1 VTGSDQHPWSFPSTE
16 WSAPEIYH
24 ATATLDADPPGA
36 VALDVPG
43 PLDVSAKPE
52 ALWGETTYSG
62 PRRYR
67 PRPGQPEE
75 AAEPPAV
82 DESDQALLSH
92 SKTMAVASLASRITG
107 FLRSVALAAALGVTA
122 SRVADSYNIAN
133 TLPNMVYEL
142 LLGGV
147 LSSVIVPLIVNAQ
160 EKDSDHG
167 TAYTQR
173 LLTLAVTA
181 LGLATMI
188 AVMAAPLLA
197 WAYGAGHDQRQLTSV
212 FATLLLPEIFFY
224 GLGAMFAAILNT
236 RGVFGPPAWAPV
248 LNNVVTIA
256 TVAVFA
262 LLPSPNDLTASS
274 ITTAQVLVLGIGTT
288 LGIALQ
294 ALFLVPFLLRTGF
307 RWQWRWRATGHETG
321 RMSEVRTLAS
331 WVLGYVFIS
340 QIGLFVLT
348 RVANN
353 YQGGPTTF
361 VYADLLFQV
370 PYGILGVSLLTAL
383 MPRMSRSAAR
393 GDPNA
398 VVADLS
404 LGARLSAV
412 ALVPISAG
420 LMVLGPSLTTMLF
433 FYGRTSL
440 ADARHIGVVL
450 ALGAFGLLPFAMV
463 MLQMRVFYANR
474 DARTPTLINV
484 FMVTTKIVLVLI
496 ASQTLSGPHVI
507 ESLSVATSTS
517 YVVGAY
523 VGYLLLRRRYG
534 NLGFRTVASTVG
546 RACVASAVGA
556 GVAYLC
562 VLASEHLIGTGRSA
576 AALALVSGSVL
587 GGALYLLVARAL
599 DVTELSEILGSLRGR
614 SAVRL

>member
-393 GDPNA
+393 GDPDA

-440 ADARHIGVVL
+440 ADARQIGVVL

>member
-1 VTGSDQHPWSFPSTE
+1 
-16 WSAPEIYH
+16 
-24 ATATLDADPPGA
+24 
-36 VALDVPG
+36 
-43 PLDVSAKPE
+43 
-52 ALWGETTYSG
+52 
-62 PRRYR
+62 
-67 PRPGQPEE
+67 
-75 AAEPPAV
+75 
-82 DESDQALLSH
+82 
-92 SKTMAVASLASRITG
+92 MAVASLASRITG

-160 EKDSDHG
+160 EKDSDRG
-167 TAYTQR
+167 IAYTQR

-181 LGLATMI
+181 LGLATFI
-188 AVMAAPLLA
+188 AVGAAPALA

-248 LNNVVTIA
+248 LNNVVTI
-256 TVAVFA
+256 VAVAIFA
-262 LLPSPNDLTASS
+262 LLPSPSALTASS

-294 ALFLVPFLLRTGF
+294 ALFLVPFLVRTGF

-321 RMSEVRTLAS
+321 RMSEVRSLAM

-370 PYGILGVSLLTAL
+370 PYGIIGVSLLTAL

-393 GDPNA
+393 GEPDA

-420 LMVLGPSLTTMLF
+420 LIVLGPSLTTVLF

-440 ADARHIGVVL
+440 ADARHIGIVL

-474 DARTPTLINV
+474 DARTPTLINI
-484 FMVTTKIVLVLI
+484 FMVTTKILIVLV

-517 YVVGAY
+517 YVIGAV
-523 VGYLLLRRRYG
+523 VGYVLLRRRYG
-534 NLGFRTVASTVG
+534 NLGFSVVGSTVW
-546 RACVASAVGA
+546 RACVAAAAGA

-562 VLASEHLIGTGRSA
+562 VLASEQLIGTGRSA
-576 AALALVSGSVL
+576 AALALVSGSLL
-587 GGALYLLVARAL
+587 GGALYLLLARAL
-599 DVTELSEILGSLRGR
+599 EITELREIVDSVRGR
-614 SAVRL
+614 QIGM

>member
-24 ATATLDADPPGA
+24 VTATLNADPPSS
-36 VALDVPG
+36 VALGVAG
-43 PLDVSAKPE
+43 QLDVAAKPE

-67 PRPGQPEE
+67 PRPGEPEE
-75 AAEPPAV
+75 IGAPPAV

-92 SKTMAVASLASRITG
+92 SKTMAVASLASRVTG

-160 EKDSDHG
+160 EKDSDRG

-188 AVMAAPLLA
+188 AVLAAPLLA

-248 LNNVVTIA
+248 LNNFVTIA
-256 TVAVFA
+256 TVAIFA
-262 LLPSPNDLTASS
+262 LLPSPSDLTASS

-307 RWQWRWRATGHETG
+307 RWRWRWRATGHETG

-370 PYGILGVSLLTAL
+370 PYGIIGVSLLTAL

-393 GDPNA
+393 GDPGA

-420 LMVLGPSLTTMLF
+420 LMVLGPSLTTVLF

-440 ADARHIGVVL
+440 ADARHIGIVL
-450 ALGAFGLLPFAMV
+450 ALGAFGLLPFAIV

-484 FMVTTKIVLVLI
+484 FMVTTKIVIVLV

-546 RACVASAVGA
+546 RTCLASAVGA
-556 GVAYLC
+556 GLAYLC

-576 AALALVSGSVL
+576 AALALVSGSLL
-587 GGALYLLVARAL
+587 GGGLYVLVARAL
-599 DVTELSEILGSLRGR
+599 DLTELREILASVRGR
-614 SAVRL
+614 PAARV

>member
-262 LLPSPNDLTASS
+262 LLPSPSDLTASS

-393 GDPNA
+393 GDPDA

-440 ADARHIGVVL
+440 ADARQIGVVL

-587 GGALYLLVARAL
+587 GGALYLVVARAL

>member
-1 VTGSDQHPWSFPSTE
+1 
-16 WSAPEIYH
+16 
-24 ATATLDADPPGA
+24 
-36 VALDVPG
+36 
-43 PLDVSAKPE
+43 
-52 ALWGETTYSG
+52 
-62 PRRYR
+62 
-67 PRPGQPEE
+67 
-75 AAEPPAV
+75 
-82 DESDQALLSH
+82 
-92 SKTMAVASLASRITG
+92 
-107 FLRSVALAAALGVTA
+107 
-122 SRVADSYNIAN
+122 
-133 TLPNMVYEL
+133 
-142 LLGGV
+142 
-147 LSSVIVPLIVNAQ
+147 
-160 EKDSDHG
+160 
-167 TAYTQR
+167 
-173 LLTLAVTA
+173 
-181 LGLATMI
+181 
-188 AVMAAPLLA
+188 
-197 WAYGAGHDQRQLTSV
+197 
-212 FATLLLPEIFFY
+212 
-224 GLGAMFAAILNT
+224 
-236 RGVFGPPAWAPV
+236 V
-248 LNNVVTIA
+248 LNNLVTIV
-256 TVAVFA
+256 TVAIFA
-262 LLPSPNDLTASS
+262 LLPSPSDLTASS

-307 RWQWRWRATGHETG
+307 RWRWRWRATGHETG

-353 YQGGPTTF
+353 YPGGPTTF

-370 PYGILGVSLLTAL
+370 PYGIVGVSLLTAL

-393 GDPNA
+393 GDPDA

-420 LMVLGPSLTTMLF
+420 LMVLGPSLTTVLF

-440 ADARHIGVVL
+440 ADARHIGIVL
-450 ALGAFGLLPFAMV
+450 ALGAFGLLPFALV

-507 ESLSVATSTS
+507 ESLSVSTSTS

-546 RACVASAVGA
+546 RACVASAAGRGGGIRVCSRQRTPHRDGPLRGGSGA
-556 GVAYLC
+556 GVGIPAWWSVVPAGGPGHGRHRAARDPGFAGRPLAGPVVTRTTRRC
-562 VLASEHLIGTGRSA
+562 RNTRAPRIVLQA
-576 AALALVSGSVL
+576 A
-587 GGALYLLVARAL
+587 
-599 DVTELSEILGSLRGR
+599 
-614 SAVRL
+614 

>member
-1 VTGSDQHPWSFPSTE
+1 
-16 WSAPEIYH
+16 
-24 ATATLDADPPGA
+24 
-36 VALDVPG
+36 
-43 PLDVSAKPE
+43 
-52 ALWGETTYSG
+52 
-62 PRRYR
+62 
-67 PRPGQPEE
+67 
-75 AAEPPAV
+75 
-82 DESDQALLSH
+82 
-92 SKTMAVASLASRITG
+92 
-107 FLRSVALAAALGVTA
+107 
-122 SRVADSYNIAN
+122 
-133 TLPNMVYEL
+133 
-142 LLGGV
+142 
-147 LSSVIVPLIVNAQ
+147 
-160 EKDSDHG
+160 
-167 TAYTQR
+167 
-173 LLTLAVTA
+173 
-181 LGLATMI
+181 
-188 AVMAAPLLA
+188 
-197 WAYGAGHDQRQLTSV
+197 V

-248 LNNVVTIA
+248 LNNLVTIV
-256 TVAVFA
+256 TVAIFA
-262 LLPSPNDLTASS
+262 LLPSPSDLTASS

-307 RWQWRWRATGHETG
+307 RWRWRWRATGRETG

-353 YQGGPTTF
+353 YPGGPTTF

-370 PYGILGVSLLTAL
+370 PYGIVGVSLLTAL

-393 GDPNA
+393 GDPDA

-420 LMVLGPSLTTMLF
+420 LMVLGPSLTTVLF

-440 ADARHIGVVL
+440 ADARHIGIVL
-450 ALGAFGLLPFAMV
+450 ALGAFGLLPFALV

-546 RACVASAVGA
+546 RACVASAAGA
-556 GVAYLC
+556 GVAYGC

-576 AALALVSGSVL
+576 AALALVSGSLL
-587 GGALYLLVARAL
+587 GGALYLLVAQAM
-599 DVTELSEILGSLRGR
+599 DVTELREILASLGARQP
-614 SAVRL
+614 ARL

>member
-43 PLDVSAKPE
+43 PLDVSAEPE

-262 LLPSPNDLTASS
+262 LLPSPSDLTASS

-331 WVLGYVFIS
+331 WVLGYVLIS

>member
-1 VTGSDQHPWSFPSTE
+1 MTGSDQHPWSFPSTE

-393 GDPNA
+393 GDPDA

>member
-262 LLPSPNDLTASS
+262 LLPSPSDLTASS

>member
-24 ATATLDADPPGA
+24 ATATLDADPPGS
-36 VALDVPG
+36 VALGVPG
-43 PLDVSAKPE
+43 RLDVSAEPE

-75 AAEPPAV
+75 TAEPPAV

-160 EKDSDHG
+160 EKDSDRG

-188 AVMAAPLLA
+188 AVAAAPLLV
-197 WAYGAGHDQRQLTSV
+197 WAYGGGHDQRQLTSV

-256 TVAVFA
+256 TVAIFA
-262 LLPSPNDLTASS
+262 LLPSPSDLTASS

-294 ALFLVPFLLRTGF
+294 AVFLVPFLFRTGF

-321 RMSEVRTLAS
+321 RMSEVRTLVS

-370 PYGILGVSLLTAL
+370 PYGIIGVSLLTAL

-393 GDPNA
+393 GDPDA

-420 LMVLGPSLTTMLF
+420 LMVLGPSLTTVLF

-484 FMVTTKIVLVLI
+484 FMVSTKIVLVLI
-496 ASQTLSGPHVI
+496 TSQTLSGPQVI

-534 NLGFRTVASTVG
+534 NLGFRAVASTVG
-546 RACVASAVGA
+546 RVCVASAVGA

-599 DVTELSEILGSLRGR
+599 DVTELREILGSLRGG
-614 SAVRL
+614 SPARL

>member
-1 VTGSDQHPWSFPSTE
+1 MTGSDHHPWSFPSTE

-24 ATATLDADPPGA
+24 ATATLSADPPSS
-36 VALDVPG
+36 VALGVPGRLDVPA
-43 PLDVSAKPE
+43 DSE

-67 PRPGQPEE
+67 PRPGEPEE
-75 AAEPPAV
+75 MAAPPAV

-160 EKDSDHG
+160 EKDSDRG

-188 AVMAAPLLA
+188 AVAAAPLLA

-248 LNNVVTIA
+248 LNNLVTIV
-256 TVAVFA
+256 TVAIFA
-262 LLPSPNDLTASS
+262 LLPSPSDLTASS

-307 RWQWRWRATGHETG
+307 RWRWRWRATGHETG

-353 YQGGPTTF
+353 YPGGPTTF

-370 PYGILGVSLLTAL
+370 PYGIVGVSLLTAL

-393 GDPNA
+393 GDPDA

-420 LMVLGPSLTTMLF
+420 LMVLGPSLTTVLF

-440 ADARHIGVVL
+440 ADARHIGIVL
-450 ALGAFGLLPFAMV
+450 ALGAFGLLPFALV

-507 ESLSVATSTS
+507 ESLSVSTSTS

-576 AALALVSGSVL
+576 AALALVSGSLL
-587 GGALYLLVARAL
+587 GGALYLLVAQAM
-599 DVTELSEILGSLRGR
+599 DVTELREILASLGGR
-614 SAVRL
+614 

>member
-1 VTGSDQHPWSFPSTE
+1 MTGSDQHPWSFPSTE

-24 ATATLDADPPGA
+24 ATATLSADPPSS
-36 VALDVPG
+36 VALGVPG
-43 PLDVSAKPE
+43 RLDFPAKPE

-67 PRPGQPEE
+67 PRPGEPADPGEP
-75 AAEPPAV
+75 AAPPTV
-82 DESDQALLSH
+82 DDSDHALLSH

-160 EKDSDHG
+160 EKDSDRG
-167 TAYTQR
+167 IAYTQR

-181 LGLATMI
+181 LGLATVI
-188 AVMAAPLLA
+188 AVAAAPLLA

-248 LNNVVTIA
+248 LNNLVTIT
-256 TVAVFA
+256 TVAIFA
-262 LLPSPNDLTASS
+262 LLPSPSDLTASS

-294 ALFLVPFLLRTGF
+294 ALFLIPFLLRTGF
-307 RWQWRWRATGHETG
+307 HWRWRWRATGRETG

-370 PYGILGVSLLTAL
+370 PYGIIGVSLLTAL

-393 GDPNA
+393 GDPDA

-420 LMVLGPSLTTMLF
+420 LMVLGPSLTTVLF

-450 ALGAFGLLPFAMV
+450 ALGAFGLLPFALV

-474 DARTPTLINV
+474 DARTPTLINI
-484 FMVTTKIVLVLI
+484 FMVTVKIVIVLI
-496 ASQTLSGPHVI
+496 ASQTLSGPQVI

-534 NLGFRTVASTVG
+534 NLGFSTVASTVW
-546 RACVASAVGA
+546 RACTASAMGA
-556 GVAYLC
+556 LVAYLC
-562 VLASEHLIGTGRSA
+562 VLASEHIIGTGRSA
-576 AALALVSGSVL
+576 AALALVTGSVL
-587 GGALYLLVARAL
+587 GGALYLLIARAMDL
-599 DVTELSEILGSLRGR
+599 TELREILDSVRGS
-614 SAVRL
+614 

>member
-43 PLDVSAKPE
+43 PLDLSAEPE

-262 LLPSPNDLTASS
+262 LLPSPSDLTASS

-393 GDPNA
+393 GDPDA

-440 ADARHIGVVL
+440 ADARQIGVVL

-587 GGALYLLVARAL
+587 GGALYLVVARAL

>member
-62 PRRYR
+62 PRRHR

-274 ITTAQVLVLGIGTT
+274 ITTAQVLVLGVGTT

-440 ADARHIGVVL
+440 ADARQIGVVL